1 MRLINTTSLMCL
13 EAKMAKGNSSL
24 AAMSVDAL
32 LKLRDDVGEM
42 LSRKAHDLRQELTG
56 LAGGAAAKAAN
67 GRRGKAHAL
76 KGAKV
81 APKYRDP
88 KTGATWAGRGAKPR
102 WMQAYIK
109 EGRSPGDFSIAVA
122 GGGGKPGRK
131 KSAK

>member
-1 MRLINTTSLMCL
+1 
-13 EAKMAKGNSSL
+13 MAKGNSNL
-24 AAMSVDAL
+24 ATMSVDAL

-42 LSRKAHDLRQELTG
+42 LSRKASELRKQLSL
-56 LAGGAAAKAAN
+56 LAGGIVAKATN

-109 EGRSPGDFSIAVA
+109 EGRSPADFAIAA
-122 GGGGKPGRK
+122 PGKPGRPAGK
-131 KSAK
+131 KSAKKARKAKAAAA